1 MAYVDGFV
9 LPVPKKNVQA
19 YRRMASKAGKIWREH
34 SVICAKDL
42 DRLMNHYA
50 TDVVVFEVK
59 PPFQTKGA
67 DAIQFAGVCL
77 ALRIGGVAPFRPRG
91 RPRGLDQGAT
101 DPAGRVP
108 IVPTAV
114 RIFRNV
120 RLIRSPRR
128 PGCRGTP

>member
-9 LPVPKKNVQA
+9 LPVPKKNVQIC
-19 YRRMASKAGKIWREH
+19 RRMASKAGKIWREY

-67 DAIQFAGVCL
+67 DAVQFAGVCL

-91 RPRGLDQGAT
+91 RPRASGIKAQPT
-101 DPAGRVP
+101 RPAGSLSCQP
-108 IVPTAV
+108 LSE
-114 RIFRNV
+114 FF
-120 RLIRSPRR
+120 
-128 PGCRGTP
+128 GT